1 MRKIIFRSK
10 RKFIKLADNRNQDI
24 VSPSKFLISIGIK
37 YFPVRLSGD
46 MPEFEGL
53 MTINKFGECS
63 IVSPEFKINP
73 IKMFGWYLN
82 KNLDD
87 SYSLEIQI
95 TGKFFRVLPA
105 SLEKANTF
113 LSENFPEL
121 KDKRYP
127 E

>member
-1 MRKIIFRSK
+1 MIFKSK
-10 RKFIKLADNRNQDI
+10 RKSIKPVGNGNQDNN
-24 VSPSKFLISIGIK
+24 SPSKFLISIGIK

-73 IKMFGWYLN
+73 IKMFGWYLK

-87 SYSLEIQI
+87 SYSIEIQI

-105 SLEKANTF
+105 SFEKANTF
-113 LSENFPEL
+113 LSENFAEL